1 MAWKILLGAVAAALL
16 LLLVDPF
23 PRTSPYLTVHND
35 GDTVVLVWDGPIDP
49 PMNKALRTAVRKV
62 PSTEQPIVLV
72 LVSPGGSVQEGDKVI
87 RTLRSL
93 AKDQRIVTYVPP
105 GALCASMCVPVFM
118 AGDDR
123 VAAADAEF
131 MFHDAYSVDSATGA
145 RVDDGL
151 AISAALNANVFRRY
165 IGQSIASAA
174 IVETLEADIATNGEA
189 WRTGRELFRARSNIV
204 TRISAEPPTGD

>member
-1 MAWKILLGAVAAALL
+1 MAWKILLAAVAAALL

-23 PRTSPYLTVHND
+23 PRTSPYLTVHNE
-35 GDTVVLVWDGPIDP
+35 GDAVVLVWEGPIDP
-49 PMNKALRTAVRKV
+49 PMNKALRTAVRRA
-62 PSTEQPIVLV
+62 PNGDQPLVLV

-87 RTLRSL
+87 RTLRNLS
-93 AKDQRIVTYVPP
+93 KDRRIVTYVPP
-105 GALCASMCVPVFM
+105 GAICASMCVPVFM
-118 AGDDR
+118 AGAER
-123 VAAADAEF
+123 VAAADSEF

-174 IVETLEADIATNGEA
+174 IVETLEADIAQNGEA
-189 WRTGRELFRARSNIV
+189 WRTGRQLFRSRPNIV
-204 TRISAEPPTGD
+204 TQISAQTPTTN